1 MVFRAIGSGL
11 FLTLGAIGSDRSA
24 PSVWNIAFIGD
35 FVIGTTALFLAYK
48 VWKNHQLSFGEF
60 YWPGTQSEYL
70 IYLER
75 YPILLAL
82 LFQLSRK
89 QGLPIL
95 TWVGLLRIIWK
106 NLATQLC
113 PRATTNTS
121 PAWPKTSLQPNCNV
135 AFSYHSKHPYMSVI

>member
-1 MVFRAIGSGL
+1 MHIQVKVLIFATGWMVFRAIGSGL

-48 VWKNHQLSFGEF
+48 VWKKPSALLWGVLLAWNAVGI
-60 YWPGTQSEYL
+60 L

-82 LFQLSRK
+82 LFHLSQR
-89 QGLPIL
+89 L
-95 TWVGLLRIIWK
+95 V
-106 NLATQLC
+106 
-113 PRATTNTS
+113 
-121 PAWPKTSLQPNCNV
+121 
-135 AFSYHSKHPYMSVI
+135 